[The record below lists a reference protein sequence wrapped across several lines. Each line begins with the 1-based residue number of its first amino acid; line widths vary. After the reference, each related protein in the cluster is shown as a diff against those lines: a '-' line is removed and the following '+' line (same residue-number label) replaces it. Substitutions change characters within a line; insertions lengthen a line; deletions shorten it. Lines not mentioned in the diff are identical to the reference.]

1 MSYRIVIDRSACNG
15 YGSCVDTDPADF
27 EIADDGIAKASA
39 LATDEHGAR
48 EAARQCPMGA
58 ILIFDES
65 GVEVR

>member
-1 MSYRIVIDRSACNG
+1 MTYRIVIDRSVCNG

-27 EIADDGIAKASA
+27 ELADDGVAKASA
-39 LATDEHGAR
+39 VARDDRAAR

-58 ILIFDES
+58 ILLFDDD